1 MKQYLTLPLCLLLLG
16 ACSDSSTPTTAKRN
30 STAATPNAATPATT
44 QALNPECSEIM
55 TGNHSMVY
63 DKPEINI
70 DASKCAEFTVVVR
83 NIGYLPRNARGHNV
97 VIAKDTDESGI
108 LADGVDL
115 GAKSDFLKP
124 NDPRVIANT
133 KLAGGGEEQR
143 VTFKTNHFK
152 QGNNYVYFCSFL
164 GHHKMRG
171 KVNITY
177 PNS

>member
-1 MKQYLTLPLCLLLLG
+1 MKYIALPLCLLLLG
-16 ACSDSSTPTTAKRN
+16 ACSDSSTQTQSKRTA
-30 STAATPNAATPATT
+30 SSAT
-44 QALNPECSEIM
+44 QAGASAAQPLNPECSEVM

-70 DASKCAEFTVVVR
+70 DAGKCSEFTIVVR

-97 VIAKDTDESGI
+97 VIAKDTDESAI

-124 NDPRVIANT
+124 NDPRVITYT

-143 VTFKTNHFK
+143 VTFKTNNFK

-171 KVNITY
+171 KVNVTY
-177 PNS
+177 PSSSH